1 MKKLVWIVFGL
12 LLALWSGTL
21 WVAAEFTRWA
31 GAFIGS
37 GQAVDWAAMA
47 SGWKL
52 PAWLAWWVDP
62 SLIESTMST
71 AVWALEA
78 ARDALPWLETA
89 TGWLV
94 ALAWVVWGF
103 GALALLLVTLGAH
116 ALVSR
121 RLVPHPAGA

>member
-1 MKKLVWIVFGL
+1 MKKLVWIVFAL
-12 LLALWSGTL
+12 LLLLWTGTL

-47 SGWKL
+47 SSWKL

-62 SLIESTMST
+62 SLIEGLMST
-71 AVWALEA
+71 AVLALEA
-78 ARDALPWLETA
+78 MRDALPWVESA
-89 TGWLV
+89 SGWLV
-94 ALAWVVWGF
+94 AVAWVVWGF
-103 GALALLLVTLGAH
+103 GAVLLLLISLGAH

-121 RLVPHPAGA
+121 RLVPPPAGA